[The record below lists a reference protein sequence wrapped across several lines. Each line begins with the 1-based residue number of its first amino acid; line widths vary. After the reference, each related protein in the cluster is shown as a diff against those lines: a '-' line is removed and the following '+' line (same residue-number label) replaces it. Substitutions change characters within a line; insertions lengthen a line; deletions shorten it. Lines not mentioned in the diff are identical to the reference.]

1 MMLDKDNIIMTESAP
16 TQQTVSSAVYLDTSR
31 PIVERVQDLLSRLTL
46 DEKIGQMRNPAQ
58 AIPRLNIPAYD
69 FWSEALHGVARN
81 GRATV
86 FPQAIG
92 MAATWDPVLVKK
104 IGSVVGDEARAKYH
118 EALRRKGSTGIYQGL
133 TMWSPN
139 INIFRDP
146 RWGRGQETW
155 GEDPFLT
162 GEMGAAYVRGLQ
174 GDHPKY
180 LKTAACAKHFAV
192 HSGPEKLR
200 HTFNAKVSLRD
211 LNATYLPAFKKLVTE
226 AGVEAVMGAYNRTND
241 EPCCASQLLLVK
253 TLRGDWAF
261 QGHVVSD
268 CGALT
273 DFHQGH
279 KVTKDVVESAALA
292 LKAGCDLSCICTY
305 DHLGEAIDRGLIT
318 EADIDRSLGR
328 TLVTRFKLGM
338 FDPPADVPYGAIPLS
353 VVNCAEHR
361 QVAYE
366 AAVKSIVLLKNRGN
380 ILPIREHARKIMLV
394 GPNAASVDVLL
405 GNYYGLNDSLTTLL
419 QGIVARVPEG
429 VGLEYRP
436 GCPLTQQSELK
447 DWSLVEAPTAD
458 VTIAC
463 MGLSPLLEGEEG
475 DASMSDAQ
483 GDRTQ
488 ITLPPI
494 QAEYLRKLAIGGA
507 KVVLVLT
514 GGSPIALGDLEDLME
529 GIVYVWYPGQEGG
542 KAVADVL
549 FGDAV
554 PSGKLPLTF
563 PKSLDQLPPFEDYD
577 MTGRTYRYATQET
590 LFPFGFGLSYTRFT
604 YSDLALDKSTIRAGE
619 SLALRCT
626 LTNSGSVEAEEVVQV
641 YLSDL
646 EASTIVPLHS
656 LIGFRR
662 VHLKPGERTA
672 ITFTVTPEMMK
683 MVNDDGDRVLEPGE
697 FRVTVGGCSPSE
709 RGVRL
714 GAPAPVSIA
723 FTVTA

>member
-1 MMLDKDNIIMTESAP
+1 MSEP
-16 TQQTVSSAVYLDTSR
+16 TLNQQANSQILYLDPTR
-31 PIVERVQDLLSRLTL
+31 PIFERVEDLLSRLTL
-46 DEKIGQMRNPAQ
+46 DEKIGQMRNPAK

-92 MAATWDPVLVKK
+92 MAATWDPALIQKVA
-104 IGSVVGDEARAKYH
+104 SAVGDEARAKYH
-118 EALRRKGSTGIYQGL
+118 EALRRNNATAIYQGI

-174 GDHPKY
+174 GEDPKY

-200 HTFNAKVSLRD
+200 HVFNAEVSPRD

-226 AGVEAVMGAYNRTND
+226 AGVEAVMGAYNRTNG

-305 DHLGEAIDRGLIT
+305 DHLGEAIERGLIT
-318 EADIDRSLGR
+318 EADIDHSLGR
-328 TLVTRFKLGM
+328 TLATRFKLGM
-338 FDPPADVPYGAIPLS
+338 FDPPADVPYTAIPLS
-353 VVNCAEHR
+353 VVNSAEHR
-361 QVAYE
+361 QLAYE
-366 AAVKSIVLLKNRGN
+366 TAVKSIVLLKNKGE
-380 ILPIREHARKIMLV
+380 ILPIREDVQKIMLV
-394 GPNAASVDVLL
+394 GPNAASIDVLL
-405 GNYYGLNDSLTTLL
+405 GNYYGMNDSLTTLM

-447 DWSLVEAPTAD
+447 DWSLVMAPVCD

-463 MGLSPLLEGEEG
+463 MGLSPLMEGEEG
-475 DASMSDAQ
+475 DASMSDEQ
-483 GDRTQ
+483 GDRAQ
-488 ITLPPI
+488 ITLPPV
-494 QAEYLRKLAIGGA
+494 QVEYLRKLALGGA

-529 GIVYVWYPGQEGG
+529 AIVYVWYPGQEGG

-549 FGDAV
+549 FGDAA

-563 PKSLDQLPPFEDYD
+563 PKSLEQLPPFEDYN
-577 MTGRTYRYATQET
+577 MAGRTYRYATEEP
-590 LFPFGFGLSYTRFT
+590 LFPFGFGLSYTHFT
-604 YSDLALDKSTIRAGE
+604 YSDLKLDTATIPAGAAL
-619 SLALRCT
+619 SLTCE
-626 LTNSGSVEAEEVVQV
+626 LTNSGAVEAEEVVQV

-646 EASTIVPLHS
+646 ETSTVVPLQS

-662 VHLKPGERTA
+662 EQLKPGESRR
-672 ITFTVTPEMMK
+672 ITFTVTSEMMK
-683 MVNDDGDRVLEPGE
+683 LVNDAGERVLELGE
-697 FRVTVGGCSPSE
+697 FRLTVGGCSPSE
-709 RGVRL
+709 RGVLL
-714 GAPAPVSIA
+714 GASAPVSA
-723 FTVTA
+723 TFVVTG

>member
-1 MMLDKDNIIMTESAP
+1 MIESTSPEP
-16 TQQTVSSAVYLDTSR
+16 TGSAAVYLDPSR
-31 PIVERVQDLLSRLTL
+31 PIVERVQSLLSQLSL
-46 DEKIGQMRNPAQ
+46 NEKIGQMRNPAE

-92 MAATWDPVLVKK
+92 MAATWDPGLIEKVA
-104 IGSVVGDEARAKYH
+104 SAVGDEARAKFH
-118 EALRRKGSTGIYQGL
+118 EALRRSGSTGIYQGL

-139 INIFRDP
+139 VNIFRDP

-155 GEDPFLT
+155 GEDPWLT

-174 GDHPKY
+174 GDHPTY

-200 HTFNAKVSLRD
+200 HSFNAEVSPQD
-211 LNATYLPAFKKLVTE
+211 LHATYLPAFKKLVTE
-226 AGVEAVMGAYNRTND
+226 AKVEAVMGAYNRTNG

-253 TLRGDWAF
+253 TLRGDWTF

-273 DFHQGH
+273 DIHAGH
-279 KVTKDVVESAALA
+279 HVTNDVVESAALA
-292 LKAGCDLSCICTY
+292 LLAGCDLSCICTY

-328 TLVTRFKLGM
+328 TLATRFKLGM
-338 FDPPADVPYGAIPLS
+338 FDPPEDVPYAAIPLS
-353 VVNCAEHR
+353 VVGCPEHR
-361 QVAYE
+361 QLAYE
-366 AAVKSIVLLKNRGN
+366 AALKSMVLLKNSGN
-380 ILPIREHARKIMLV
+380 ILPISAQARRILLV

-405 GNYYGLNDSLTTLL
+405 GNYYGLNESLTTFM

-429 VGLEYRP
+429 VGLGYRP
-436 GCPLTQQSELK
+436 GSPLTQASELK
-447 DWSLVEAPTAD
+447 DWSLFEARTAD

-475 DASMSDAQ
+475 DASMSDDQ

-488 ITLPPI
+488 ITLPAV
-494 QAEYLRKLAIGGA
+494 QAEYIRKLAQGGA

-514 GGSPIALGDLEDLME
+514 GGSPIALGDLEDMVQA
-529 GIVYVWYPGQEGG
+529 IIYAWYPGQEGG
-542 KAVADVL
+542 TALADVL

-563 PKSLDQLPPFEDYD
+563 PKSLEQLPPFENYA
-577 MTGRTYRYATQET
+577 MAGRTYRYATEEP
-590 LFPFGFGLSYTRFT
+590 LFPFGFGLSYTHFS
-604 YSDLALDKSTIRAGE
+604 YSDLTLDTPAIGAGE
-619 SLALRCT
+619 PISLRCT
-626 LTNSGSVEAEEVVQV
+626 LTNTGSVEADEVAQI
-641 YLSDL
+641 YLTDL
-646 EASTIVPLHS
+646 EASTVVPLHS
-656 LIGFRR
+656 LIGFQR
-662 VHLKPGERTA
+662 VQLQPGEQSV
-672 ITFTVTPEMMK
+672 IPFTITPEMMTL
-683 MVNDDGDRVLEPGE
+683 VNDAGDRVLEPGE
-697 FRVTVGGCSPSE
+697 FRVTVGGCSPGE
-709 RGVRL
+709 RGMQL
-714 GAPAPVSIA
+714 GAAIPVSQT

>member
-1 MMLDKDNIIMTESAP
+1 MSEPTPSQPIES
-16 TQQTVSSAVYLDTSR
+16 QAVYLDPSR
-31 PIVERVQDLLSRLTL
+31 PVAERVQDLLSQLTL

-58 AIPRLNIPAYD
+58 GIPRLNIPAYD

-92 MAATWDPVLVKK
+92 MAATWDPALIEKVA
-104 IGSVVGDEARAKYH
+104 SAVGDEARAKYH
-118 EALRRKGSTGIYQGL
+118 EALRRNGSTGIYQGL

-139 INIFRDP
+139 VNIFRDP

-174 GDHPKY
+174 GDDPKY

-200 HTFNAKVSLRD
+200 HVFNAKVSPRD
-211 LNATYLPAFKKLVTE
+211 LYATYLPAFEKLVRE
-226 AGVEAVMGAYNRTND
+226 ARVEAVMGAYNRTND
-241 EPCCASQLLLVK
+241 EPCCASQFLLVK

-273 DFHQGH
+273 DFHEGH

-318 EADIDRSLGR
+318 ETDIDRSLGR
-328 TLVTRFKLGM
+328 TLTTRFKLGM
-338 FDPPADVPYGAIPLS
+338 FDPPADVPYAAIPIS
-353 VVNCAEHR
+353 VICSPEHR
-361 QVAYE
+361 QLAYE
-366 AAVKSIVLLKNRGN
+366 AAVKSIVLLKNKDN
-380 ILPIREHARKIMLV
+380 ILPIREDARKIMLV
-394 GPNAASVDVLL
+394 GPNATSVDVLL
-405 GNYYGLNDSLTTLL
+405 GNYFGLSDNLTTLM

-429 VGLEYRP
+429 VGLDYHA
-436 GCPLTQQSELK
+436 GCPLTQQSDLK
-447 DWSLVEAPTAD
+447 DWSLVAAPSAD

-475 DASMSDAQ
+475 DASMSDEQ
-483 GDRTQ
+483 GDRAQ
-488 ITLPPI
+488 IALPPV
-494 QAEYLRKLAIGGA
+494 QVEYLRKLAHNGA

-514 GGSPIALGDLEDLME
+514 GGSPIALGDLEDLMAA
-529 GIVYVWYPGQEGG
+529 IVYVWYPGQEGG

-549 FGDAV
+549 FGDVA

-563 PKSLDQLPPFEDYD
+563 PKSLEQLPAFEDYD
-577 MTGRTYRYATQET
+577 MTGRTYRYATSEP

-604 YSDLALDKSTIRAGE
+604 YSDLTLDKTTIPAGE
-619 SLALRCT
+619 SLSLQWM
-626 LTNSGSVEAEEVVQV
+626 LTNTGSVEGEEVIQV

-646 EASTIVPLHS
+646 EASTVVPLHS

-662 VHLKPGERTA
+662 VHLKPGERT
-672 ITFTVTPEMMK
+672 IIHFSITPEMMK
-683 MVNDDGDRVLEPGE
+683 MVNDAGERVLEPGE

-709 RGVRL
+709 RGAWL
-714 GAPAPVSIA
+714 GASAPVSTTFA
-723 FTVTA
+723 VTP

>member
-1 MMLDKDNIIMTESAP
+1 MTESTP
-16 TQQTVSSAVYLDTSR
+16 TSRTASPAVYLDSSR
-31 PIVERVQDLLSRLTL
+31 PVAERVEDLLSRLTL
-46 DEKIGQMRNPAQ
+46 AEKIGQMRNKTE
-58 AIPRLNIPAYD
+58 AISRLNIPAYD

-92 MAATWDPVLVKK
+92 MAATWDPELIEK
-104 IGSVVGDEARAKYH
+104 IASAVGDEARAKYH
-118 EALRRKGSTGIYQGL
+118 EALRRKGSTLIYQGL

-139 INIFRDP
+139 VNIFRDP

-162 GEMGAAYVRGLQ
+162 GEMGAAFVRGLQ
-174 GDHPKY
+174 GDDPKY

-200 HTFNAKVSLRD
+200 HVFNAKVSPRD

-241 EPCCASQLLLVK
+241 EPCCASQLLLVD

-273 DFHQGH
+273 DFHEGH

-292 LKAGCDLSCICTY
+292 LQAGCDLSCICTY

-318 EADIDRSLGR
+318 EADIDRSLAR
-328 TLVTRFKLGM
+328 TLTTRFKLGM
-338 FDPPADVPYGAIPLS
+338 FDPPAEVPYSAIPLS
-353 VVNCAEHR
+353 VVNSAEHR
-361 QVAYE
+361 QLAYE
-366 AAVKSIVLLKNRGN
+366 AAVKSVVLLKNKGN
-380 ILPIREHARKIMLV
+380 ILPIREQARRILLV
-394 GPNAASVDVLL
+394 GPNAASVEVLL
-405 GNYYGLNDSLTTLL
+405 GNYYGLNEGLTTLME
-419 QGIVARVPEG
+419 GIVARVPEG

-436 GCPLTQQSELK
+436 GCPLTQPSELK
-447 DWSLVEAPTAD
+447 DWSLVEAATAD

-463 MGLSPLLEGEEG
+463 MGLSPVLEGEEG
-475 DASMSDAQ
+475 DASMSDER
-483 GDRTQ
+483 GDRAQ
-488 ITLPPI
+488 ITLP
-494 QAEYLRKLAIGGA
+494 QVQVDYLKKLAQGGA

-529 GIVYVWYPGQEGG
+529 AIVYVWYPGQEGG

-549 FGDAV
+549 FGEVA

-563 PKSLDQLPPFEDYD
+563 PKSVEQLPPFEDYD
-577 MTGRTYRYATQET
+577 MTGRTYRYATEEP

-604 YSDLALDKSTIRAGE
+604 YSDLTLDAPSVAAGE
-619 SLALRCT
+619 SLSLRFT
-626 LTNSGSVEAEEVVQV
+626 LTNSGSVDADEVAQV
-641 YLSDL
+641 YLSDR
-646 EASTIVPLHS
+646 EASTVVPLHS

-662 VHLKPGERTA
+662 VHLKSGEQTE
-672 ITFTVTPEMMK
+672 ITFTVTPEMME
-683 MVNDDGDRVLEPGE
+683 MVNDAGDRVIEPGA
-697 FRVTVGGCSPSE
+697 FRVTVGGCSPSD
-709 RGVRL
+709 RGVAL
-714 GAPAPVSIA
+714 GASAPVSGD

>member
-1 MMLDKDNIIMTESAP
+1 MTESTSIQRTVLP
-16 TQQTVSSAVYLDTSR
+16 TVYLDPSR
-31 PIVERVQDLLSRLTL
+31 PIVERVRDLLSRLTL
-46 DEKIGQMRNPAQ
+46 DEKIGQMRNITQ

-69 FWSEALHGVARN
+69 FWSEALHGVAGN

-92 MAATWDPVLVKK
+92 MAATWDPEFTQKVASAV
-104 IGSVVGDEARAKYH
+104 SDEARAKHH
-118 EALRRKGSTGIYQGL
+118 EALRRNGFTGMFQGL
-133 TMWSPN
+133 TVWSPN

-180 LKTAACAKHFAV
+180 LKVAACAKHFAV

-200 HTFNAKVSLRD
+200 HVFNAQVSPRD

-241 EPCCASQLLLVK
+241 EPCCASETLLVK

-273 DFHQGH
+273 DFHKGH
-279 KVTKDVVESAALA
+279 KVAKDVVESAALA

-318 EADIDRSLGR
+318 EADIDRSLER
-328 TLVTRFKLGM
+328 TLTTRFKLGM
-338 FDPPADVPYGAIPLS
+338 FDPPADVPYAALPLS
-353 VVNCAEHR
+353 VVGSPEHR
-361 QVAYE
+361 QLAYE
-366 AAVKSIVLLKNRGN
+366 AAAKSIVLLKNKN
-380 ILPIREHARKIMLV
+380 DVLPIREQVQKILVV
-394 GPNAASVDVLL
+394 GPTAANIDVLL
-405 GNYYGLNDSLTTLL
+405 GNYHGLNDSMTTLIE
-419 QGIVARVPEG
+419 GIVARVPEG
-429 VGLEYRP
+429 VGLQYSY
-436 GCPLTQQSELK
+436 GCPLNQQVELLG
-447 DWSLVEAPTAD
+447 WSTIAASTVD
-458 VTIAC
+458 VVIAC
-463 MGLSPLLEGEEG
+463 MGLSPLLESEEG
-475 DASMSDAQ
+475 DATISDDV
-483 GDRTQ
+483 GDRVQ
-488 ITLPPI
+488 ISLPPI
-494 QAEYLRKLAIGGA
+494 QVEYLKKLALGGA

-529 GIVYVWYPGQEGG
+529 AIVYVWYPGQEGG

-549 FGDAV
+549 FGDVV

-563 PKSLDQLPPFEDYD
+563 PKSLEQLPPFEDYN
-577 MTGRTYRYATQET
+577 MAGRTYRYATQEP
-590 LFPFGFGLSYTRFT
+590 LFPFGFGLSYAHFT
-604 YSDLALDKSTIRAGE
+604 YSDLTPDTATVQAGE
-619 SLALRCT
+619 SLTLHCT
-626 LTNSGSVEAEEVVQV
+626 LTNSGAVEAEEVAQV

-646 EASTIVPLHS
+646 EASTVVPLHS
-656 LIGFRR
+656 LIGFQR
-662 VHLKPGERTA
+662 VHLKPGEHTA
-672 ITFTVTPEMMK
+672 IKFTVTSEMMK
-683 MVNDDGDRVLEPGE
+683 LVNDAGDRVLEPGE

-714 GAPAPVSIA
+714 GAPEPVSMTFA
-723 FTVTA
+723 VTA

>member
-1 MMLDKDNIIMTESAP
+1 MAESTSTQPGQPPNI
-16 TQQTVSSAVYLDTSR
+16 YLDPSYQT
-31 PIVERVQDLLSRLTL
+31 PERVKDLLSRMTLT
-46 DEKIGQMRNPAQ
+46 EKIGQMRNPAQ
-58 AIPRLNIPAYD
+58 AIPHLNIPAYD

-92 MAATWDPVLVKK
+92 MAATWDPALIQKVA
-104 IGSVVGDEARAKYH
+104 SAVGDEARAKYH
-118 EALRRKGSTGIYQGL
+118 EALRRKGSTAIYQGL

-162 GEMGAAYVRGLQ
+162 GEMGSAYVRGLQ
-174 GDHPKY
+174 GDDPKY

-226 AGVEAVMGAYNRTND
+226 ANVEAVMGAYNRTND
-241 EPCCASQLLLVK
+241 EPCCGSSFLLVK

-273 DFHQGH
+273 DFHAGH
-279 KVTKDVVESAALA
+279 KVTNDAVESAALA

-305 DHLGEAIDRGLIT
+305 DRLGEAIDRGLIT
-318 EADIDRSLGR
+318 EADIDRSLER
-328 TLVTRFKLGM
+328 TLTTRFKLGM
-338 FDPPADVPYGAIPLS
+338 FDPPADVPYTNIPLS
-353 VVNCAEHR
+353 VVNSTEHR
-361 QVAYE
+361 QLAYE
-366 AAVKSIVLLKNRGN
+366 AAVKSIVLLKNKNN
-380 ILPIREHARKIMLV
+380 ILPIREETRKILLV
-394 GPNAASVDVLL
+394 GPNAASIDVLL
-405 GNYYGLNDSLTTLL
+405 GNYYGLNDSLTTLM

-429 VGLEYRP
+429 VEMEYRP
-436 GCPLTQQSELK
+436 GCPLTQPSELK
-447 DWSLVEAPTAD
+447 DWSLVMAPGAD

-475 DASMSDAQ
+475 DASMSEDQ
-483 GDRTQ
+483 GDRKE
-488 ITLPPI
+488 ITLPAV
-494 QAEYLRKLAIGGA
+494 QTEYLRKLALSGA

-529 GIVYVWYPGQEGG
+529 AIVYVWYPGQEGG
-542 KAVADVL
+542 KAAAAVL
-549 FGDAV
+549 FGDVV

-563 PKSLDQLPPFEDYD
+563 PKSLDQLPPFEDYS
-577 MTGRTYRYATQET
+577 MTGRTYRYATEEP
-590 LFPFGFGLSYTRFT
+590 LYPFGFGLSYTHFD
-604 YSDLALDKSTIRAGE
+604 YSDLALDKSTVRAGE
-619 SLALRCT
+619 SLSIHFT
-626 LTNSGSVEAEEVVQV
+626 LTNTGSTEAEEVAQI

-656 LIGFRR
+656 LIGFQR
-662 VHLKPGERTA
+662 VHLKSGARTD
-672 ITFTVTPEMMK
+672 ITFTITPEMMQ
-683 MVNDDGDRVLEPGE
+683 MVDDAGERILEHGE

-709 RGVRL
+709 RGVQL
-714 GAPAPVSIA
+714 GASAPVSTR
-723 FTVTA
+723 FTVVE

>member
-1 MMLDKDNIIMTESAP
+1 
-16 TQQTVSSAVYLDTSR
+16 
-31 PIVERVQDLLSRLTL
+31 
-46 DEKIGQMRNPAQ
+46 MRNPAQ

-69 FWSEALHGVARN
+69 FWSEALHGVAGN

-92 MAATWDPVLVKK
+92 MAATWDPILIRKVA
-104 IGSVVGDEARAKYH
+104 SAVGDEARAKYH
-118 EALRRKGSTGIYQGL
+118 EALRRKGATGMFQGL
-133 TMWSPN
+133 TVWSPN

-200 HTFNAKVSLRD
+200 HVFNAKVSLRD

-261 QGHVVSD
+261 QGHIVSD

-273 DFHQGH
+273 DFHRGH

-318 EADIDRSLGR
+318 ETDIDRSLGR
-328 TLVTRFKLGM
+328 TLATRFKLGM
-338 FDPPADVPYGAIPLS
+338 FDPPADVPYTAIPLS
-353 VVNCAEHR
+353 VVGSPEHR
-361 QVAYE
+361 QLAYE
-366 AAVKSIVLLKNRGN
+366 AAVKSIVLLKNKGS
-380 ILPIREHARKIMLV
+380 ILPISEQAQKILVV
-394 GPNAASVDVLL
+394 GPTAANIEVLL
-405 GNYYGLNDSLTTLL
+405 GNYHGLNDSLTTLI

-429 VGLEYRP
+429 VALNYLQA
-436 GCPLTQQSELK
+436 CPLNQPVEFK
-447 DWSLVEAPTAD
+447 DWSLVVAPTVD
-458 VTIAC
+458 VVIAC

-475 DASMSDAQ
+475 HANMSDEN
-483 GDRTQ
+483 GDRAQ
-488 ITLPPI
+488 ISLPPI
-494 QAEYLRKLAIGGA
+494 QVEYLTKLALSGA

-529 GIVYVWYPGQEGG
+529 AIIYVWYPGQEGG
-542 KAVADVL
+542 TAVADVL

-563 PKSLDQLPPFEDYD
+563 PKSLDQLPPFEDYN
-577 MTGRTYRYATQET
+577 MTGRTYRYTTEEP
-590 LFPFGFGLSYTRFT
+590 LYPFGFGLSYTHFT
-604 YSDLALDKSTIRAGE
+604 YSDLALNKSTIRAGE
-619 SLALRCT
+619 LLSLHCT
-626 LTNSGSVEAEEVVQV
+626 LTNSGTRWKRKKSPR
-641 YLSDL
+641 
-646 EASTIVPLHS
+646 ST
-656 LIGFRR
+656 
-662 VHLKPGERTA
+662 
-672 ITFTVTPEMMK
+672 
-683 MVNDDGDRVLEPGE
+683 
-697 FRVTVGGCSPSE
+697 
-709 RGVRL
+709 
-714 GAPAPVSIA
+714 
-723 FTVTA
+723 

>member
-1 MMLDKDNIIMTESAP
+1 MTESTS
-16 TQQTVSSAVYLDTSR
+16 TQRTVSSVVYLDPSR
-31 PIVERVQDLLSRLTL
+31 PIAERVRDLLSRLTL

-69 FWSEALHGVARN
+69 FWSEALHGVAGN

-92 MAATWDPVLVKK
+92 MAATWDSVLIQK
-104 IGSVVGDEARAKYH
+104 IASAVGDEARAKHH
-118 EALRRKGSTGIYQGL
+118 EALRRNGSTGMFQGL
-133 TMWSPN
+133 TVWSPN

-180 LKTAACAKHFAV
+180 LKVAACAKHFAV

-200 HTFNAKVSLRD
+200 HVFNAKVSPRD

-328 TLVTRFKLGM
+328 TLATRFKLGM
-338 FDPPADVPYGAIPLS
+338 FDPPADVPYTAIPLS
-353 VVNCAEHR
+353 VVGSPEHR
-361 QVAYE
+361 QLAYE
-366 AAVKSIVLLKNRGN
+366 AAVKSIVLLKNKGN
-380 ILPIREHARKIMLV
+380 ILPIREQVRKILVV
-394 GPNAASVDVLL
+394 GPTAANIEVLL
-405 GNYYGLNDSLTTLL
+405 GNYHGLNDSLTTLI

-429 VGLEYRP
+429 VALQYRP
-436 GCPLTQQSELK
+436 ACPLSQQVELK
-447 DWSLVEAPTAD
+447 DWSLVGAPTAD
-458 VTIAC
+458 VIIAC
-463 MGLSPLLEGEEG
+463 MGLSPLLESEE
-475 DASMSDAQ
+475 SDACLSDEN
-483 GDRTQ
+483 GDRAA
-488 ITLPPI
+488 ISLPPV
-494 QAEYLRKLAIGGA
+494 QVEYLTKLALGGA

-529 GIVYVWYPGQEGG
+529 AIVYVWYPGQEGG

-563 PKSLDQLPPFEDYD
+563 PKSLEQLPPFEDYN
-577 MTGRTYRYATQET
+577 MAGRTYRYATEEP
-590 LFPFGFGLSYTRFT
+590 LYPFGFGLSYTRFT
-604 YSDLALDKSTIRAGE
+604 YSDLALDKSTIQAGE
-619 SLALRCT
+619 SLSLRCT
-626 LTNSGSVEAEEVVQV
+626 LTNSGSVEAEEVAQI

-646 EASTIVPLHS
+646 EASTVVPLHS

-662 VHLKPGERTA
+662 VHLKSGERTV
-672 ITFTVTPEMMK
+672 ITVTVTPEMMK
-683 MVNDDGDRVLEPGE
+683 MVNDAGDRVLEPGE
-697 FRVTVGGCSPSE
+697 FRVTVGGCSPGE

-714 GAPAPVSIA
+714 GASAPVRMA

>member
-1 MMLDKDNIIMTESAP
+1 MTESTS
-16 TQQTVSSAVYLDTSR
+16 TQHTVSSAVYLDPSR
-31 PIVERVQDLLSRLTL
+31 PMVERVRDLLSRLALT
-46 DEKIGQMRNPAQ
+46 EKIGQMRNPAQ

-81 GRATV
+81 GRATI

-92 MAATWDPVLVKK
+92 MAATWDPALIQK
-104 IGSVVGDEARAKYH
+104 IGAAVGDEARAKYH

-162 GEMGAAYVRGLQ
+162 GEMGTAYVRGLQ
-174 GDHPKY
+174 GDHPQY

-226 AGVEAVMGAYNRTND
+226 AGVEAVMGAYNRIND
-241 EPCCASQLLLVK
+241 EPCCGSSFLLVK

-279 KVTKDVVESAALA
+279 RVTKDVVESAALA

-305 DHLGEAIDRGLIT
+305 DHLGEAIERRLIT

-328 TLVTRFKLGM
+328 TLATRFKLGM
-338 FDPPADVPYGAIPLS
+338 FDPPADVPYAAIPLS
-353 VVNCAEHR
+353 VVNSAEHR
-361 QVAYE
+361 QLAYE
-366 AAVKSIVLLKNRGN
+366 AAVKSIVLLKNKDN
-380 ILPIREHARKIMLV
+380 ILPIREQARRIMLV
-394 GPNAASVDVLL
+394 GPNAASVDALL
-405 GNYYGLNDSLTTLL
+405 GNYYGLNDSLTTLM

-463 MGLSPLLEGEEG
+463 MGLSPLMEGEEG
-475 DASMSDAQ
+475 DASMSDER
-483 GDRTQ
+483 GDRAQ
-488 ITLPPI
+488 ISLPPV
-494 QAEYLRKLAIGGA
+494 QVEYLTKLASAGA

-529 GIVYVWYPGQEGG
+529 AVVYVWYPGQEGG

-563 PKSLDQLPPFEDYD
+563 PKSLDQLPPFEDYS
-577 MTGRTYRYATQET
+577 MTGRTYRYATEEP
-590 LFPFGFGLSYTRFT
+590 LYPFGFGLSYTRFS
-604 YSDLALDKSTIRAGE
+604 YSDLVLDESTIRAGE
-619 SLALRCT
+619 SLSLRCT
-626 LTNSGSVEAEEVVQV
+626 LTNSGSVEAEEVAQI

-646 EASTIVPLHS
+646 EASTVVPLHN

-662 VHLKPGERTA
+662 VHLEPGERTV

-683 MVNDDGDRVLEPGE
+683 MVNDAGDRVLEPGE
-697 FRVTVGGCSPSE
+697 FRVTIGGCSPSE

-714 GAPAPVSIA
+714 GASAPVSMA
-723 FTVTA
+723 FTVTAKN

>member
-1 MMLDKDNIIMTESAP
+1 MTESTS
-16 TQQTVSSAVYLDTSR
+16 TQRTVSSVVYLDPSR
-31 PIVERVQDLLSRLTL
+31 PIAERVRDLLSRLTL

-69 FWSEALHGVARN
+69 FWSEALHGVAGN

-92 MAATWDPVLVKK
+92 MAATWDSVLIQK
-104 IGSVVGDEARAKYH
+104 IASAVGDEARAKHH
-118 EALRRKGSTGIYQGL
+118 EALRRNGSTGMFQGL
-133 TMWSPN
+133 TVWSPN

-180 LKTAACAKHFAV
+180 LKVAACAKHFAV

-200 HTFNAKVSLRD
+200 HVFNAKVSLRD
-211 LNATYLPAFKKLVTE
+211 LHATYLPAFKKLVTE

-328 TLVTRFKLGM
+328 TLATRFKLGM
-338 FDPPADVPYGAIPLS
+338 FDPPADVPYTAIPLS
-353 VVNCAEHR
+353 VVGSPEHR
-361 QVAYE
+361 QLAYE
-366 AAVKSIVLLKNRGN
+366 AAVKSIVLLKNKGN
-380 ILPIREHARKIMLV
+380 ILPIREQVRKILVV
-394 GPNAASVDVLL
+394 GPTAANIEVLL
-405 GNYYGLNDSLTTLL
+405 GNYHGLNDSLTTLI

-429 VGLEYRP
+429 VALQYRP
-436 GCPLTQQSELK
+436 ACPLSQQVELK
-447 DWSLVEAPTAD
+447 DWSLVGAPTAD
-458 VTIAC
+458 VIIAC
-463 MGLSPLLEGEEG
+463 MGLSPLLESEE
-475 DASMSDAQ
+475 SDACLSDEN
-483 GDRTQ
+483 GDRAA
-488 ITLPPI
+488 ISLPPV
-494 QAEYLRKLAIGGA
+494 QVEYLTKLALGGA

-529 GIVYVWYPGQEGG
+529 AIVYVWYPGQEGG

-563 PKSLDQLPPFEDYD
+563 PKSLEQLPPFEDYN
-577 MTGRTYRYATQET
+577 MAGRTYRYATEEP
-590 LFPFGFGLSYTRFT
+590 LYPFGFGLSYTRFT
-604 YSDLALDKSTIRAGE
+604 YSDLALDKSTIQAGE
-619 SLALRCT
+619 SLSLRCT
-626 LTNSGSVEAEEVVQV
+626 LTNSGSVEAEEVAQI

-646 EASTIVPLHS
+646 EASTVVPLHS

-662 VHLKPGERTA
+662 VHLKSGERTV
-672 ITFTVTPEMMK
+672 ITVTVTPEMMK
-683 MVNDDGDRVLEPGE
+683 MVNDAGDRVLEPGE
-697 FRVTVGGCSPSE
+697 FRVTVGGCSPGE

-714 GAPAPVSIA
+714 GASAPVRMA

>member
-1 MMLDKDNIIMTESAP
+1 MTESAA
-16 TQQTVSSAVYLDTSR
+16 TQPSTAPNIYLDPTYQTT
-31 PIVERVQDLLSRLTL
+31 ERVRDLLSRMTL
-46 DEKIGQMRNPAQ
+46 AEKIGQMRNPAQ
-58 AIPRLNIPAYD
+58 AIPHLNIAAYD
-69 FWSEALHGVARN
+69 FWNEALHGVGRN

-92 MAATWDPVLVKK
+92 MAATWDPPLIQK
-104 IGSVVGDEARAKYH
+104 IASAISDEARAKYH
-118 EALRRKGSTGIYQGL
+118 EALRRKGATGIYQGL

-162 GEMGAAYVRGLQ
+162 GEMGTAYVRGLQ

-200 HTFNAKVSLRD
+200 HTFNAKVSPRD

-241 EPCCASQLLLVK
+241 EPCCGSSFLLVK

-273 DFHQGH
+273 DFHEGH
-279 KVTKDVVESAALA
+279 KVTKDAVESAALA

-305 DHLGEAIDRGLIT
+305 DRLGEAIDRGLIT
-318 EADIDRSLGR
+318 EADIDRSLER
-328 TLVTRFKLGM
+328 TLTTRFKLGM
-338 FDPPADVPYGAIPLS
+338 FDPPADVPYTTIPLS
-353 VVNCAEHR
+353 VINSAEHR
-361 QVAYE
+361 QLAYE
-366 AAVKSIVLLKNRGN
+366 AAVKSIVLLKNKDN
-380 ILPIREHARKIMLV
+380 ILPIREDARKILLV
-394 GPNAASVDVLL
+394 GPNAASIDVLL

-429 VGLEYRP
+429 IEIEYRP

-447 DWSLVEAPTAD
+447 DASLSIARIAD

-475 DASMSDAQ
+475 DASMSEDQ
-483 GDRTQ
+483 GDRRQ
-488 ITLPPI
+488 ITLPAI
-494 QAEYLRKLAIGGA
+494 QSEYLRKLALGGA

-529 GIVYVWYPGQEGG
+529 AIVYVWYPGQEGG
-542 KAVADVL
+542 KAIADVL

-563 PKSLDQLPPFEDYD
+563 PKSLDQLPPFEDYS
-577 MTGRTYRYATQET
+577 MTGRTYRYTTEEP
-590 LFPFGFGLSYTRFT
+590 LYPFGFGLSYTHFA
-604 YSDLALDKSTIRAGE
+604 YSDLALDTSTIRAGE
-619 SLALRCT
+619 SLSLHLS
-626 LTNSGSVEAEEVVQV
+626 LTNTGSMEAEEVAQI

-656 LIGFRR
+656 LIGFQRIR
-662 VHLKPGERTA
+662 LKSGEHTD
-672 ITFTVTPEMMK
+672 ITFTITPEMIK
-683 MVNDDGDRVLEPGE
+683 MVNDAGERTLEPGE

-709 RGVRL
+709 RGVEL
-714 GAPAPVSIA
+714 GASAPVSMI
-723 FTVTA
+723 FTVSV

>member
-1 MMLDKDNIIMTESAP
+1 MPESTSP
-16 TQQTVSSAVYLDTSR
+16 QQTVSPAAYLDPSL
-31 PIVERVQDLLSRLTL
+31 PIAERVQDLLSRLTL
-46 DEKIGQMRNPAQ
+46 EEKIGQMRHTAQ

-69 FWSEALHGVARN
+69 FWSEALHGVVGN

-92 MAATWDPVLVKK
+92 MAATWDPELIQK
-104 IGSVVGDEARAKYH
+104 IASAVGDEARAKHH
-118 EALRRKGSTGIYQGL
+118 EALRRKGSTGMFQGL
-133 TMWSPN
+133 TVWSPN

-180 LKTAACAKHFAV
+180 LKVAACAKHFAV

-200 HTFNAKVSLRD
+200 HVFNAQVSPRD

-241 EPCCASQLLLVK
+241 EPCCASQLLLVDI
-253 TLRGDWAF
+253 LRGDWAF

-279 KVTKDVVESAALA
+279 KVTNDVVESAALA
-292 LKAGCDLSCICTY
+292 LNAGCDLSCVCTY

-328 TLVTRFKLGM
+328 TLTTRFKLGM
-338 FDPPADVPYGAIPLS
+338 FDPPAEVPYASIPIS
-353 VVNCAEHR
+353 VVGSAEHR
-361 QVAYE
+361 QLAYE
-366 AAVKSIVLLKNRGN
+366 AAVKSIVLLKNKEN
-380 ILPIREHARKIMLV
+380 ILPISEQAQRILVV
-394 GPNAASVDVLL
+394 GPTASSVEVLL
-405 GNYYGLNDSLTTLL
+405 GNYNGLNGSLITLVEGL
-419 QGIVARVPEG
+419 VARVPESIA
-429 VGLEYRP
+429 LNYLQA
-436 GCPLTQQSELK
+436 CPLTQQVEFK
-447 DWSLVEAPTAD
+447 DWSLAVAPTVD
-458 VTIAC
+458 VVIAC
-463 MGLSPLLEGEEG
+463 MGISPLLEGEEG
-475 DASMSDAQ
+475 SANMSDEN
-483 GDRTQ
+483 GDRAQ
-488 ITLPPI
+488 ISLPPI
-494 QAEYLRKLAIGGA
+494 QIEYLTKLALSGA

-529 GIVYVWYPGQEGG
+529 AIVYVWYPGQEGG

-563 PKSLDQLPPFEDYD
+563 PKSLKQLPPFEDYN
-577 MTGRTYRYATQET
+577 MAGRTYRYATEEP
-590 LFPFGFGLSYTRFT
+590 LYPFGFGLSYTDFT
-604 YSDLALDKSTIRAGE
+604 YSNLVTDKSTIRAGE
-619 SLALRCT
+619 SLSIGCT
-626 LTNSGSVEAEEVVQV
+626 LTNSGAVEADEVVQI
-641 YLSDL
+641 YLSDV
-646 EASTIVPLHS
+646 EASTVVPLHS
-656 LIGFRR
+656 LIGFQR
-662 VHLKPGERTA
+662 VHLKPGERTV
-672 ITFTVTPEMMK
+672 IRFTITPEMMEI
-683 MVNDDGDRVLEPGE
+683 VSDAGDRVLESGE
-697 FRVTVGGCSPSE
+697 FCVIVGGCSPSK
-709 RGVRL
+709 RGVQL
-714 GAPAPVSIA
+714 GASESVSMT